1 MIVRVWHGWTT
12 PQNAPLYE
20 ALLKTEVFAAIEAR
34 QIEGFLGIDL
44 MSREVG
50 SEVEFV
56 TMMRFTS
63 LDAVRVFAGPD
74 YEVAFVPP
82 EARKLLAR
90 FDARSQHYELRVAN
104 GRPIDGSR

>member
-1 MIVRVWHGWTT
+1 MTWLFAAAASSTGPGPRPI
-12 PQNAPLYE
+12 
-20 ALLKTEVFAAIEAR
+20 AAIEAR

-44 MSREVG
+44 MAREVE

-63 LDAVRVFAGPD
+63 LDAVRAFAGPD
-74 YEVAFVPP
+74 YELAFVPP

-90 FDARSQHYELRVAN
+90 FDARSQHYELKVAN
-104 GRPIDGSR
+104 GRPIDGPR